1 VSSNTATDPQP
12 RDESA
17 RGDCAGK
24 VALITG
30 ASSGIGAALAR
41 RLAED
46 GASVVLCARRTDRLA
61 TLAAELGALG
71 RDALVCRC
79 DVTEPT
85 DLARAVAAAEERF
98 GHLDIVIA
106 NAGFGVVGP
115 VDALDVADFRR
126 QFETNVFGVLH
137 TVQAALPALKRSHGV
152 LALLGSVA
160 GYVALPHAA
169 PYSMSKFA
177 VRALADSLY
186 GELRAAGVAVTLV
199 SAGFITSELRQVDN
213 QGRRHEGARDP
224 VPAWL
229 RMPAPAAA
237 RRIVAAIAKRRR
249 EVIVTGHG
257 RLIVLAQR
265 LAPGLVAALVSRR
278 LRGRHEPGR

>member
-1 VSSNTATDPQP
+1 MGECSF
-12 RDESA
+12 
-17 RGDCAGK
+17 AGR
-24 VALITG
+24 VVLITG
-30 ASSGIGAALAR
+30 ASAGIGAALAR
-41 RLAED
+41 EFSAL
-46 GASVVLCARRTDRLA
+46 GASLVLCARREDRLEA
-61 TLAAELGALG
+61 LAGELRGKA
-71 RDALVCRC
+71 REVLVCRC
-79 DVTEPT
+79 DVTLPE
-85 DLARAVAAAEERF
+85 DLARAVAAAEQRF
-98 GHLDIVIA
+98 GRLDVVIA
-106 NAGFGVVGP
+106 NAGFGVVGK
-115 VDALDVADFRR
+115 VESLTAADFRR
-126 QFETNVFGVLH
+126 QFETNVFGVLS
-137 TVQAALPALKRSHGV
+137 TVYAALPALKRSQGV

-160 GYVALPHAA
+160 GYVALPRAA

-199 SAGFITSELRQVDN
+199 SAGFISSELRQVDN
-213 QGRRHEGARDP
+213 QGRRHERARDP
-224 VPAWL
+224 IPAWL

-278 LRGRHEPGR
+278 LHGRHEPGH